1 MEKPYVPFYK
11 PYGMSD
17 EEYEHEVKIAEQ
29 RLANWEYENK
39 QNNMKNIKYEDLA
52 CELCN
57 GQGER
62 EINVD
67 GADCPCICSLCN
79 GTGVDIDTL
88 KILVTQVKHLL
99 DT

>member
-29 RLANWEYENK
+29 RLANWEYENE
-39 QNNMKNIKYEDLA
+39 QNNMKNIKYVDLA
-52 CELCN
+52 C
-57 GQGER
+57 
-62 EINVD
+62 D
-67 GADCPCICSLCN
+67 FCN
-79 GTGVDIDTL
+79 GTGIDIDTL
-88 KILVTQVKHLL
+88 KILVTQIKHLL